1 MRIPVM
7 GKGVTLTELPNE
19 IAVFFEIGNCKQH
32 CEGCHSPELWTD
44 DGAQWLT
51 VDDLLEYISTQ
62 RGITA
67 VVFMGGT
74 TNYDIDPEEF
84 LDKIVKPISK
94 KYPVGLY
101 HGCID
106 FPYSRED
113 LTWLKVG
120 RYIECQGGLAS
131 PTTNQKM
138 FYKLPNGE
146 WTNIT
151 SFFTKETNG

>member
-1 MRIPVM
+1 MKIPVM
-7 GKGVTLTELPNE
+7 GKGVTLTEIPNE

-32 CEGCHSPELWTD
+32 CEGCHSPELWT
-44 DGAQWLT
+44 A
-51 VDDLLEYISTQ
+51 ETQ

-74 TNYDIDPEEF
+74 TNYEIDPEEF
-84 LDKIVKPISK
+84 LREIVKPISK
-94 KYPVGLY
+94 EYPVGLY
-101 HGCID
+101 HGCIE
-106 FPYSRED
+106 FPYSRDD
-113 LTWLKVG
+113 LTWLKIG

-151 SFFTKETNG
+151 SFFTKENNG